1 MAINGQEYAWEDVQI
16 VMLGRPVI
24 GVVEI
29 SYKTAREKKN
39 IMGRGSRPVA
49 RGRGP
54 KNYEGKIKL
63 LQSELEALQRG
74 LKKGTDPTDIRPF
87 QIVVAYAPVEGGVIT
102 TDLLDDVEFLELEK
116 TIKTEDLN
124 MEIELPLI
132 IGEVKYNI

>member
-1 MAINGQEYAWEDVQI
+1 
-16 VMLGRPVI
+16 
-24 GVVEI
+24 
-29 SYKTAREKKN
+29 
-39 IMGRGSRPVA
+39 
-49 RGRGP
+49 
-54 KNYEGKIKL
+54 
-63 LQSELEALQRG
+63 